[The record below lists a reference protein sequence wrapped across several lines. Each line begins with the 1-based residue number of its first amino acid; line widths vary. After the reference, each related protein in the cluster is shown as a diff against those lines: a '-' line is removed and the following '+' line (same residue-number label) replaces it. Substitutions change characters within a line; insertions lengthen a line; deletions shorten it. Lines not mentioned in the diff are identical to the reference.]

1 MMESQVFEEE
11 AQSKFQDVFL
21 DWEKIKKKQMIL
33 QLKT

>member
-1 MMESQVFEEE
+1 MESQVFEEE
-11 AQSKFQDVFL
+11 AQSKIQDVFL

>member
-21 DWEKIKKKQMIL
+21 DWEKIKKNK
-33 QLKT
+33 